1 MQKYEY
7 KNMDMAY
14 VNDAMGVASRFQRFT
29 TGVRV
34 LFLLQ
39 RHRDGGHTNNSKLRM
54 YITRNSDEWVEAFA
68 KLLQEKDQ
76 YPDIPLRV
84 YQTLNPRNV
93 KKAIR
98 TFKEN
103 QLANDYADNESM
115 ENFYIDI
122 KNRWVSAL
130 MKPCNKDAADFLI
143 DVDTEDQATID
154 QVEAAIAELRLG
166 GPITLYKTKKGWH
179 YITPPFN
186 PKLFPKIENVE
197 LKKDPMMLLAY

>member
-7 KNMDMAY
+7 KNMDEAY
-14 VNDAMGVASRFQRFT
+14 VQDALSKASRFQKFT

-54 YITRNSDEWVEAFA
+54 YITRNPDEWVNAYA

-76 YPDIPLRV
+76 YPDIPLRI

-103 QLANDYADNESM
+103 QLENDYADHESM

-143 DVDTEDQATID
+143 DVDTEDQAVID
-154 QVEAAIAELRLG
+154 QVEAAIAELKLV
-166 GPITLYKTKKGWH
+166 GPITFYKTKKGWH

-186 PKLFPKIENVE
+186 PNLFPKIENVGVQ
-197 LKKDPMMLLAY
+197 KDAMMLLAY